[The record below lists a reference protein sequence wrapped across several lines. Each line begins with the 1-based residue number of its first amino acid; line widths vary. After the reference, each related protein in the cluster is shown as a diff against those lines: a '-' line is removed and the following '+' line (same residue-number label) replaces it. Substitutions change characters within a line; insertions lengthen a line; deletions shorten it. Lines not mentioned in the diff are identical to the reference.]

1 MKITL
6 VEPQK
11 KNPKRFNIFLD
22 GQFAF
27 GADEDTI
34 VEQRLVVGKE
44 ILRENLDKLLFE
56 VEVGKLMEKVYGQL
70 NVRLRSEKE
79 IRDYLKRLAFKRKLK
94 DQDEISEVVV
104 ESLITKLKS
113 KDLINDSRFATEWI
127 EARRKSKNKGLQAL
141 KAELYQKGIDR
152 EIIEE
157 KLSVINS
164 NSEEVL
170 AKQALEKKTRSWR
183 NLPKLEFKQKALQ
196 FLMRRGFDYTL
207 SKEVVEKVSKEEV

>member
-1 MKITL
+1 MKVTL

-11 KNPKRFNIFLD
+11 KNPKRFNIFFD

-44 ILRENLDKLLFE
+44 IPRENLEKLLFE

-79 IRDYLKRLAFKRKLK
+79 IRDFLKRLGFKRKLK

-104 ESLITKLKS
+104 ESLIDKLKS

-141 KAELYQKGIDR
+141 KAELFQKGIDR
-152 EIIEE
+152 GIISAQLSMINEE
-157 KLSVINS
+157 
-164 NSEEVL
+164 SEESL
-170 AKQALEKKTRSWR
+170 AKQALAKKIRSWR
-183 NLPKLEFKQKALQ
+183 HLPELEFKQKALQ